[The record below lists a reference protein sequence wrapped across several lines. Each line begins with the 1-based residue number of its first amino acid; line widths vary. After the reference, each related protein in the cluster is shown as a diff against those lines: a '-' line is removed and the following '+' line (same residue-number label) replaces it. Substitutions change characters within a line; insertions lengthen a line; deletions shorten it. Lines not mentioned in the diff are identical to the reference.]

1 MKCEGIKSEDVEEFL
16 DGVAAD
22 GGPKSNREHWAAYAT
37 AHQMGSCK
45 MGANDAEGAV
55 DENGESWEAKG
66 LFVIDGSVLPSA
78 VGVNPMLTIYSTAYC
93 ISKKL
98 AETLK
103 KEETSI

>member
-1 MKCEGIKSEDVEEFL
+1 MDEFL

-22 GGPKSNREHWAAYAT
+22 GGPKSNREHWTFYAS

-45 MGANDAEGAV
+45 MGANNEQGAI

-66 LFVIDGSVLPSA
+66 LFVIDGSVLPGA

-98 AETLK
+98 AEFMK
-103 KEETSI
+103 KEETRI